1 MKQALFPGTFDPFTL
16 GHASLIER
24 GLKLF
29 DNIVIA
35 IGSNIDKKNMF
46 TVEERI
52 KHIRLCYNNESRVEI
67 CTYDEL
73 TATFAKKRNIKFI
86 IRGIRTLGD
95 FEYERLLADI
105 NKKIAGIE
113 TICLFS
119 EPELSCIQSNVV
131 RDLIKHNQDAKG
143 FVPEAILEILKKK

>member
-24 GLKLF
+24 GLQLF
-29 DNIVIA
+29 DNILIA
-35 IGSNIDKKNMF
+35 IGSNIDKKSMF

-52 KHIRLCYNNESRVEI
+52 NHIRLCYKNEPRVEI
-67 CTYDEL
+67 CIYDEL
-73 TATFAKKRNIKFI
+73 TATFAKKKDIKFI

-131 RDLIKHNQDAKG
+131 RDLLKHNQDAKG

>member
-24 GLKLF
+24 GLQLF
-29 DNIVIA
+29 DIIVIA

-52 KHIRLCYNNESRVEI
+52 KHISLCYKNEPRVEI

>member
-24 GLKLF
+24 GLQLF
-29 DNIVIA
+29 DNILIA

-46 TVEERI
+46 SVEERI
-52 KHIRLCYNNESRVEI
+52 NHLKLCYINEPRVEI

-73 TATFAKKRNIKFI
+73 TATFAKKKNIKFI

-119 EPELSCIQSNVV
+119 EPELSCVQSNVV
-131 RDLIKHNQDAKG
+131 RDLLKHNQDAKG